1 MAKVLLSIYPEYTKA
16 IFSGMKTA
24 EFRRKVVNELLESG
38 SHTLYFYETKKN
50 GGAGKVVGQA
60 DVKEVFV
67 TQQAAYMPSGLP
79 QLDGLSVEKMQQ
91 MYLCWCR
98 QKEKTP
104 ARWWYGDSDFAAYRK
119 LIGWTGDPKRYYNYV
134 LKLETFRNT
143 IHRLMFPVLHM
154 KAAKRLSA
162 RRRICASV
170 CLISQSGCGG

>member
-1 MAKVLLSIYPEYTKA
+1 MAKILLSIYPEYTKA
-16 IFSGMKTA
+16 IFSGIKTA
-24 EFRRKVVNELLESG
+24 EFRRKVVNELLEGG

-50 GGAGKVVGQA
+50 GGAGKIVGQA

-67 TQQAAYMPSGLP
+67 TLQAVYMPSGLP

-104 ARWWYGDSDFAAYRK
+104 ARWWHSDDEFATYRK

-134 LKLETFRNT
+134 LKFENVQKYDTPLDVSCFTYESG
-143 IHRLMFPVLHM
+143 
-154 KAAKRLSA
+154 KAIA
-162 RRRICASV
+162 RPPQNMCK
-170 CLISQSGCGG
+170 CLPA